1 MTKWLALLSDEAIPP
16 LLRAVMCHYVFECIH
31 PFYDGNG
38 RTGRFLL
45 ALQLSKHL
53 SIPTA
58 ISLSP
63 VIADA
68 KGRYYKAFDDAQHP
82 LNCSDVSLFSYR
94 MIRFIATAQKNIISV
109 LGEKKTLLDTA
120 RKRLEHYART
130 QGITELQRNMLYF
143 LLQEELFDDAPKP
156 ISRRLMREWLGVG
169 ERKTNT
175 ALAELVNRNLLEFHG
190 SRPIRYSLTATARAE
205 FLQ

>member
-1 MTKWLALLSDEAIPP
+1 MQLTKWLALLSDEAIPP
-16 LLRAVMCHYVFECIH
+16 LLRAVMCHYAFECIH

-169 ERKTNT
+169 SGRPTPRS
-175 ALAELVNRNLLEFHG
+175 RNW
-190 SRPIRYSLTATARAE
+190 
-205 FLQ
+205 

>member
-1 MTKWLALLSDEAIPP
+1 MVGRWETTERYKSYTDPNAGQSYTDPNAGQSYTD
-16 LLRAVMCHYVFECIH
+16 ANAGQQY
-31 PFYDGNG
+31 YGNANQNQQYNYQQYQNG
-38 RTGRFLL
+38 
-45 ALQLSKHL
+45 
-53 SIPTA
+53 TA

-130 QGITELQRNMLYF
+130 QRS
-143 LLQEELFDDAPKP
+143 EERRVGKECR
-156 ISRRLMREWLGVG
+156 IGCRSRWSPY
-169 ERKTNT
+169 
-175 ALAELVNRNLLEFHG
+175 H
-190 SRPIRYSLTATARAE
+190 
-205 FLQ
+205 

>member
-1 MTKWLALLSDEAIPP
+1 
-16 LLRAVMCHYVFECIH
+16 
-31 PFYDGNG
+31 
-38 RTGRFLL
+38 
-45 ALQLSKHL
+45 
-53 SIPTA
+53 
-58 ISLSP
+58 
-63 VIADA
+63 
-68 KGRYYKAFDDAQHP
+68 
-82 LNCSDVSLFSYR
+82 

-109 LGEKKTLLDTA
+109 LGEMKTLLDTA

>member
-1 MTKWLALLSDEAIPP
+1 
-16 LLRAVMCHYVFECIH
+16 
-31 PFYDGNG
+31 
-38 RTGRFLL
+38 
-45 ALQLSKHL
+45 
-53 SIPTA
+53 
-58 ISLSP
+58 
-63 VIADA
+63 
-68 KGRYYKAFDDAQHP
+68 
-82 LNCSDVSLFSYR
+82 

-156 ISRRLMREWLGVG
+156 ISLPPNARMAWRGGAEDQHRARGTGEQEPARVPRLP
-169 ERKTNT
+169 
-175 ALAELVNRNLLEFHG
+175 
-190 SRPIRYSLTATARAE
+190 PIRYSLTATARAE